1 MSKLSN
7 SVLETVKTVK
17 IEKLN
22 PFLLEKKDTKK
33 VVKKVA
39 KVKPLTKTQAEEL
52 NEQRKKL
59 ETKKASAKK
68 RSENQQFAN
77 VQSAK
82 RKTENFKFKT
92 SAISNLLEVKRTT
105 TLNNVDLSNS
115 KNVEYLNECK
125 KAINVILKN
134 DELLD
139 LTIEAVR
146 TAKKGTYVTYY
157 FEQLIQKIVKLKMS
171 KNLTFEV
178 SLQGII
184 SAKKIA

>member
-1 MSKLSN
+1 MLKSN
-7 SVLETVKTVK
+7 SVLETVKT
-17 IEKLN
+17 
-22 PFLLEKKDTKK
+22 PTTKK
-33 VVKKVA
+33 VVKKV
-39 KVKPLTKTQAEEL
+39 VTRKPLTEAQKI
-52 NEQRKKL
+52 
-59 ETKKASAKK
+59 ASAKK

-82 RKTENFKFKT
+82 RKTENANFKSNAK
-92 SAISNLLEVKRTT
+92 ANLLEVKRTT
-105 TLNNVDLSNS
+105 LLSNVDLSKS
-115 KNVEYLNECK
+115 KNLEYLNECK

-134 DELLD
+134 EELMS

-146 TAKKGTYVTYY
+146 TAKGNFVTYY

>member
-1 MSKLSN
+1 MLKSN
-7 SVLETVKTVK
+7 SVLEAVKKTAVK
-17 IEKLN
+17 KAV
-22 PFLLEKKDTKK
+22 KKTAVKK
-33 VVKKVA
+33 VVKKV
-39 KVKPLTKTQAEEL
+39 VTRKPLTEAQKI
-52 NEQRKKL
+52 
-59 ETKKASAKK
+59 ASAKK

-82 RKTENFKFKT
+82 RKTENAKFK
-92 SAISNLLEVKRTT
+92 SDAKANLLEVKRTT
-105 TLNNVDLSNS
+105 LLTNVDLSKS

-125 KAINVILKN
+125 KAINVILKS
-134 DELLD
+134 DELMQ

-146 TAKKGTYVTYY
+146 TAKGNFVTYY
-157 FEQLIQKIVKLKMS
+157 FEQLIQKIVKLKMN

>member
-1 MSKLSN
+1 MLKSN
-7 SVLETVKTVK
+7 SVLETVKAPT
-17 IEKLN
+17 
-22 PFLLEKKDTKK
+22 TKK
-33 VVKKVA
+33 VVKKV
-39 KVKPLTKTQAEEL
+39 VTRKPLTEAQKI
-52 NEQRKKL
+52 
-59 ETKKASAKK
+59 ASAKK

-82 RKTENFKFKT
+82 RKTENANFKSNAK
-92 SAISNLLEVKRTT
+92 ANLLEVKRTT
-105 TLNNVDLSNS
+105 LLSNVDLSKS
-115 KNVEYLNECK
+115 KNLEYLNECK

-134 DELLD
+134 EELMS

-146 TAKKGTYVTYY
+146 TVKGNFVTYY

-178 SLQGII
+178 SLQSII

>member
-1 MSKLSN
+1 MLKSN

-22 PFLLEKKDTKK
+22 PFLLEKKDVKK
-33 VVKKVA
+33 VVTK
-39 KVKPLTKTQAEEL
+39 KPLTEAQKI
-52 NEQRKKL
+52 
-59 ETKKASAKK
+59 ASAKK

-82 RKTENFKFKT
+82 RKTENAKFK
-92 SAISNLLEVKRTT
+92 SDAKANLLEVKRTT
-105 TLNNVDLSNS
+105 LLTNVDLSKS
-115 KNVEYLNECK
+115 KNVEYLQECK
-125 KAINVILKN
+125 KAINVILKSE
-134 DELLD
+134 ELML

-146 TAKKGTYVTYY
+146 KNKGNFVTYY
-157 FEQLIQKIVKLKMS
+157 FEQLIQKIVKLKMN

>member
-1 MSKLSN
+1 MLKSN
-7 SVLETVKTVK
+7 SVLETVKT
-17 IEKLN
+17 
-22 PFLLEKKDTKK
+22 PTTKK
-33 VVKKVA
+33 VVKKVVT
-39 KVKPLTKTQAEEL
+39 KKPLTEAQKI
-52 NEQRKKL
+52 
-59 ETKKASAKK
+59 ASAKK

-82 RKTENFKFKT
+82 RKTENANFKSNAK
-92 SAISNLLEVKRTT
+92 ANLLEVKRTT
-105 TLNNVDLSNS
+105 LLSNVDLSKS

-125 KAINVILKN
+125 KAINVILKSE
-134 DELLD
+134 ELMS

-146 TAKKGTYVTYY
+146 TVKGNFVTYY

-178 SLQGII
+178 SLQSII

>member
-1 MSKLSN
+1 MTKLSN
-7 SVLETVKTVK
+7 SVLETIKT
-17 IEKLN
+17 
-22 PFLLEKKDTKK
+22 PTTKK
-33 VVKKVA
+33 VVKKV
-39 KVKPLTKTQAEEL
+39 VTRKPLTEAQKI
-52 NEQRKKL
+52 
-59 ETKKASAKK
+59 ASAKK

-82 RKTENFKFKT
+82 RKTENANFKSNAK
-92 SAISNLLEVKRTT
+92 ANLLEVKRTT
-105 TLNNVDLSNS
+105 LLSNVDLSKS
-115 KNVEYLNECK
+115 KNLEYLNECK

-134 DELLD
+134 EELMS

-146 TAKKGTYVTYY
+146 TVKGNFVTYY

-178 SLQGII
+178 SLQSII

>member
-7 SVLETVKTVK
+7 SVLETIKT
-17 IEKLN
+17 
-22 PFLLEKKDTKK
+22 PTTKKAVKK
-33 VVKKVA
+33 VVTR
-39 KVKPLTKTQAEEL
+39 KPLTEE
-52 NEQRKKL
+52 QKI
-59 ETKKASAKK
+59 ASAKK

-82 RKTENFKFKT
+82 RKTENANFKSNAK
-92 SAISNLLEVKRTT
+92 ANLLEVKRTT
-105 TLNNVDLSNS
+105 LLSNVDLSKS

-134 DELLD
+134 EELMS

-146 TAKKGTYVTYY
+146 TVKGNFVTYY

-178 SLQGII
+178 SLQSII

>member
-1 MSKLSN
+1 MLKSN
-7 SVLETVKTVK
+7 SVLETVKAPT
-17 IEKLN
+17 
-22 PFLLEKKDTKK
+22 TKK
-33 VVKKVA
+33 VVKKVVT
-39 KVKPLTKTQAEEL
+39 KNPLTEAQKI
-52 NEQRKKL
+52 
-59 ETKKASAKK
+59 ASAKK

-82 RKTENFKFKT
+82 RKTENANFKSNAK
-92 SAISNLLEVKRTT
+92 ANLLEVKRTT
-105 TLNNVDLSNS
+105 LLSNVDLSKS

-125 KAINVILKN
+125 KAINVILKS
-134 DELLD
+134 DELMK

-146 TAKKGTYVTYY
+146 TAKGNFVTYY

-178 SLQGII
+178 SLQSII